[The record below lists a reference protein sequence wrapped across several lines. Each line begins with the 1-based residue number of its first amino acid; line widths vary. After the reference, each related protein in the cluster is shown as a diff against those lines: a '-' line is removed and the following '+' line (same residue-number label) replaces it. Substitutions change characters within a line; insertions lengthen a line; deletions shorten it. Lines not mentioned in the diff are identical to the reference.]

1 VGSII
6 FAVVIFA
13 IGAVL
18 LIGLGKSIKIQHEGK
33 VGVVEAWGRFSRV
46 LAPGRFIL
54 WPWEKVAA
62 ELPLQM
68 FEWETPAQKLM
79 LRGGAPMTISAVVY
93 YQIEHAQKT
102 AGAPRPPRVI
112 GTTPAPI
119 GSSGAG
125 HSLAGGSAHPPHSR
139 AGLGI
144 DALEP
149 ATRTGAQR
157 RAGTPAATVRQTGT
171 AILNRVTGRGGGQLD
186 VTHAVY
192 RAKYIVHDWQDATK
206 KEAVA
211 VLQHVF
217 SRISVAEDING
228 DINWQETL
236 GQRVAEHLNEKTE
249 QWGVHI
255 IDVTFKD
262 PALSEMTLQNLNAEA
277 RTDREGR
284 VRTKEAESYKRVA
297 EILGLQPTELLRW
310 REVEIMRE
318 MAKSQPR
325 VMFST
330 GMAGTSGG
338 SMRPAESM
346 MQPLSAQNPMMPM
359 MAGDRD
365 LPAAPALPA
374 APQNGYLGNE
384 PPTPALPATMLGAG
398 QPTLSPTAGS
408 LVAPS
413 LRNVDQ
419 Q

>member
-1 VGSII
+1 MGSIV
-6 FAVVIFA
+6 FALVIFA
-13 IGAVL
+13 LMAAL
-18 LIGLGKSIKIQHEGK
+18 LITLAKSIKIQHEGK

-46 LAPGRFIL
+46 LGPGRYIL
-54 WPWEKVAA
+54 WPWEKVAG

-68 FEWETPAQKLM
+68 FEWETPPQKLM
-79 LRGGAPMTISAVVY
+79 LRGGSPMTISAVVY
-93 YQIEHAQKT
+93 YQIEHAHKT

-119 GSSGAG
+119 GSSEAS
-125 HSLAGGSAHPPHSR
+125 HTLASGTSHQAYSR
-139 AGLGI
+139 SGLGI
-144 DALEP
+144 DSLEP

-157 RAGTPAATVRQTGT
+157 RASTPVTTVRQTGT
-171 AILNRVTGRGGGQLD
+171 TFLNRVTGRGGGQLD
-186 VTHAVY
+186 VTHAAY
-192 RAKYIVHDWQDATK
+192 RAKYIVHDWQEATK

-217 SRISVAEDING
+217 SRVSVAEDING

-236 GQRVAEHLNEKTE
+236 GHRVADHLNEKTE

-255 IDVTFKD
+255 IDITFKD
-262 PALSEMTLQNLNAEA
+262 PALSEMTLANLNAEA

-284 VRTKEAESYKRVA
+284 VRTKEAESYRRVA
-297 EILGLQPTELLRW
+297 EILGLHPTELLRW

-330 GMAGTSGG
+330 GMAGASGG
-338 SMRPAESM
+338 SVRPADAM
-346 MQPLSAQNPMMPM
+346 MQPLSAQNPVMPL

-365 LPAAPALPA
+365 LPAAPSLPA
-374 APQNGYLGNE
+374 APLNGYLGTE
-384 PPTPALPATMLGAG
+384 PPTPALAG
-398 QPTLSPTAGS
+398 NMMAAQPTMMSPAAGS

-413 LRNVDQ
+413 LSNVDQ

>member
-1 VGSII
+1 MGNII
-6 FAVVIFA
+6 FAVLIFA
-13 IGAVL
+13 IVVVL
-18 LIGLGKSIKIQHEGK
+18 LMGLVRSIKIQHEGK

-54 WPWEKVAA
+54 WPWERVVG

-68 FEWETPAQKLM
+68 FEWETKPQKLM
-79 LRGGAPMTISAVVY
+79 LRGGSPMTLAAVIY
-93 YQIEHAQKT
+93 YQIEHAHKT
-102 AGAPRPPRVI
+102 AGAPRPPRII
-112 GTTPAPI
+112 GTTPAPV
-119 GSSGAG
+119 GN
-125 HSLAGGSAHPPHSR
+125 SLANHTPTPAVTHSSHSR

-144 DALEP
+144 DSLEP
-149 ATRTGAQR
+149 AAHTGAQR
-157 RAGTPAATVRQTGT
+157 RAGTPTATVRQTGVML
-171 AILNRVTGRGGGQLD
+171 LNRVTGRGGGQLD

-192 RAKYIVHDWQDATK
+192 RAKYVVHDWQEATH

-236 GQRVAEHLNEKTE
+236 GRRVADHLNEKTE

-262 PALSEMTLQNLNAEA
+262 PALSEMTLMNLNAEA

-284 VRTKEAESYKRVA
+284 VRTKEAESYRRVA
-297 EILGLQPTELLRW
+297 EILGLNPADLLRW

-318 MAKSQPR
+318 LSKSQPR

-330 GMAGTSGG
+330 GMAGMSGG
-338 SMRPAESM
+338 RPADAT
-346 MQPLSAQNPMMPM
+346 MQPLSPQNPVIPLLASDGSQSAVPAMP
-359 MAGDRD
+359 
-365 LPAAPALPA
+365 L
-374 APQNGYLGNE
+374 NGYLGNE
-384 PPTPALPATMLGAG
+384 PPTPALSANMMAAG
-398 QPTLSPTAGS
+398 QTVVSPTAGS
-408 LVAPS
+408 MVAPS
-413 LRNVDQ
+413 IRSADQ

>member
-1 VGSII
+1 MGSII
-6 FAVVIFA
+6 FALIIFA
-13 IGAVL
+13 VVAAL
-18 LIGLGKSIKIQHEGK
+18 LIGLVKSIKIQHEGQ
-33 VGVVEAWGRFSRV
+33 VGIVEAWGRFSRV

-54 WPWEKVAA
+54 WPWEKVVG

-68 FEWETPAQKLM
+68 FEWETHPQKLM
-79 LRGGAPMTISAVVY
+79 LRGGAPMTLSAVVY
-93 YQIEHAQKT
+93 YQIEHAHKT

-112 GTTPAPI
+112 GSTPAPI
-119 GSSGAG
+119 GSGGG
-125 HSLAGGSAHPPHSR
+125 HSLASGSAHPPHSR

-144 DALEP
+144 DTLEP

-157 RAGTPAATVRQTGT
+157 RAGTPATTVRQTGT

-192 RAKYIVHDWQDATK
+192 RAKYIVHDWQEATK

-217 SRISVAEDING
+217 SRVSVAEDING

-236 GQRVAEHLNEKTE
+236 GHRVAEHLNEKTE

-262 PALSEMTLQNLNAEA
+262 PALSEMTLANLNAEA

-297 EILGLQPTELLRW
+297 EILGLHPTELLRW

-338 SMRPAESM
+338 SVRPADSL
-346 MQPLSAQNPMMPM
+346 MQPLSSQNPMMPL

-365 LPAAPALPA
+365 LPAAPSLPA
-374 APQNGYLGNE
+374 TTQNGYLGSE
-384 PPTPALPATMLGAG
+384 APTPTLAG
-398 QPTLSPTAGS
+398 TTLAAQQPTMSPASGS

-413 LRNVDQ
+413 LSNVDQ